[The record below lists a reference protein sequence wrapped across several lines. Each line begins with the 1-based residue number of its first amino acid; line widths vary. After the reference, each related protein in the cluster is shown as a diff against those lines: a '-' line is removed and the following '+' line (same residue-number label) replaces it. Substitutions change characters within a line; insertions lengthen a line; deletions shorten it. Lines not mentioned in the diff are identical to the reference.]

1 MTEPSR
7 ERNVAARII
16 TAELQRCLAR
26 DPAAAPSRTHAWA
39 ATIREWPGR
48 VTPANEAQI
57 HAAVLTLIS
66 RTLWPTG
73 HLKDLIA
80 LFTPLFQADWC
91 LDAIIHMLD
100 RDPDGGRAR
109 PWHAGD
115 GTRSTGPALL
125 TYLETRLHR
134 WRSASG
140 DTTRSP
146 AAPLTS
152 TPFAA
157 WAARMQT
164 VYGDRN
170 TTTRSPLSRAISAT
184 EQAGEQHRVP
194 RRDAPLD
201 RVRARTAR
209 HEHVAADLRKLGGV
223 LPDEDLQGVLP
234 PDPDL
239 VLLAVPDVH
248 QALVDLAGAAT
259 PGRRHADRLRG
270 AIRQARIEQAGEK
283 LLASGKITHD
293 DVMRLATAIVHPD
306 GTRPSEMALKNLI
319 RRFW

>member
-26 DPAAAPSRTHAWA
+26 DPAAAPGRTHAWA
-39 ATIREWPGR
+39 AMIREWPGR
-48 VTPANEAQI
+48 VTPANEPQI

-66 RTLWPTG
+66 RTLWPAG

-80 LFTPLFQADWC
+80 LFTPLFQAGWC

-115 GTRSTGPALL
+115 GTSSTGPALL

-134 WRSASG
+134 WRSVSG
-140 DTTRSP
+140 DTTRPP

-157 WAARMQT
+157 WAARMHT

-170 TTTRSPLSRAISAT
+170 TATRSSAT
-184 EQAGEQHRVP
+184 QQAGERHRVP

-201 RVRARTAR
+201 RVRARTTR

-223 LPDEDLQGVLP
+223 LPDEDRQGVLP

-239 VLLAVPDVH
+239 VLLAVPGVH
-248 QALVDLAGAAT
+248 QALVDLARATT

-270 AIRQARIEQAGEK
+270 AVRQARIEQAGEK
-283 LLASGKITHD
+283 LLVSGKITHE
-293 DVMRLATAIVHPD
+293 DVMRLASVIVRPD
-306 GTRPSEMALKNLI
+306 GTRPSDSVLKSLI
-319 RRFW
+319 RRAW